1 MISRIVRHY
10 IMDKLKD
17 MEPYITDLRDHSS
30 PYNHSKFD
38 GCDCESNIDDL
49 PPHMLARL
57 KHMRVLA
64 DYLDLRIRSLINKV
78 DNEDRTFDEKQSED
92 DFLD

>member
-1 MISRIVRHY
+1 MISSIVRHY

-17 MEPYITDLRDHSS
+17 MQPYINDLRAHLL
-30 PYNHSKFD
+30 NHEKLD
-38 GCDCESNIDDL
+38 GCDCKGNIEDV
-49 PPHMLARL
+49 PHEMFEKL

-64 DYLDLRIRSLINKV
+64 DYLDLRVSSLIKKV
-78 DNEDRTFDEKQSED
+78 DYEDRTFDEKQSED